1 LEPGIARL
9 FFLPRNRLA
18 ASPGLPEALC
28 IQREG
33 GTMGRTIV
41 GVIVGL
47 LVMAGCVA
55 AVQWL
60 GHAVYPPPAGL
71 DYRDPAQLQVLMQAM
86 PWQAKA
92 LVVLAWTLGSLAG
105 GFAAAK
111 IARAHRRGAA
121 LCVGLVMLAL
131 VVMNLV
137 TIPHPAWM
145 MALGVLV
152 PLPFALLGRELAD

>member
-1 LEPGIARL
+1 
-9 FFLPRNRLA
+9 
-18 ASPGLPEALC
+18 
-28 IQREG
+28 
-33 GTMGRTIV
+33 MGRTIV

-55 AVQWL
+55 AVEWL
-60 GHAVYPPPAGL
+60 GHALYPPPAGL
-71 DYRDPAQLQVLMQAM
+71 DYQDPAQLQALMQSM

-105 GFAAAK
+105 GFVAAM
-111 IARAHRRGAA
+111 IARARRRGAA

-131 VVMNLV
+131 VGINLAM
-137 TIPHPAWM
+137 IPHPAWM
-145 MALGVLV
+145 MALGLLL